1 MEEEYKK
8 KGKNKDTIPVVFSSG
23 QDSYTDGTKVVISA
37 KLDEKVFDSTVG
49 LALHEGSHIAL
60 TNFNVLTNQL
70 GYGSPETDK
79 LVEWHK
85 EYEITSEW
93 IDKNNIKIINISNY
107 INGLKMKLNDY
118 IGFHVTYEDIY
129 VNKSSVYK
137 ILDYM
142 GVISPNHLDML
153 EYEKKYR
160 KDKNVFIKKHNG
172 LI

>member
-1 MEEEYKK
+1 
-8 KGKNKDTIPVVFSSG
+8 
-23 QDSYTDGTKVVISA
+23 
-37 KLDEKVFDSTVG
+37 
-49 LALHEGSHIAL
+49 
-60 TNFNVLTNQL
+60 
-70 GYGSPETDK
+70 
-79 LVEWHK
+79 
-85 EYEITSEW
+85 
-93 IDKNNIKIINISNY
+93 
-107 INGLKMKLNDY
+107 MKLNDY

-142 GVISPNHLDML
+142 GIVSPNHLDML